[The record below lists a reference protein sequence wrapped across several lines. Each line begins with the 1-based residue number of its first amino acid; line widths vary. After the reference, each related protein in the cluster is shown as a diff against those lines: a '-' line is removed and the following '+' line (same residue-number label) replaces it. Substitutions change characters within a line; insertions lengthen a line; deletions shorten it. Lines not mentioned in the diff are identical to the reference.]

1 VYSGQDLRDAL
12 VGAAIAGASGV
23 RYHLREVLGEG
34 GQGWIYKA
42 NYKEPDGFWV
52 VVKVLRP
59 ERAHDEALSRFERE
73 ADVLR
78 MLGALAPTNPNIVR
92 FFDYGAVAADSAQG
106 EVSLPFIV
114 LEYVDGQTLEQVI
127 RAHGGFGLPVARV
140 QRVMRQVARAL
151 QTVHDHRIIHRDLK
165 PSNILL
171 AEVEG
176 QEIAKVTDFG
186 LVKLTDFNI
195 NRTGTFAGASLGYA
209 PPEQYEMGN
218 TRVSVQTDIFS
229 FATIL
234 YEALS
239 GQEAFPCKPSDNAF
253 RVMSR
258 MQTADRPS
266 LARVSAT
273 ISRELRDRPDL
284 TAALDRELARAT
296 GADPSSRHTSIR
308 ELWMRVEPLLRDVS
322 QSASP
327 PAITNPGANGDPSDA
342 AGSKAAA
349 LPSASAPM
357 PTWQILSPTLGGEQ
371 IRAGVFTGR
380 SVIAVGT
387 RGLYHFAHG
396 LWSAMHLPP
405 SVDGRLVR
413 SVVRVPGGK
422 LLLFGDLS
430 LVTLV
435 SPAGEPER
443 IIIGERDMTL
453 LGAHADA
460 EGILLVGEKL
470 SRSAGVLVEIPRGC
484 PPIVRVIEGT
494 TRLHGVT
501 RAAGGAIL
509 GCGTHGALFEL
520 WHGIYRDIPW
530 GRTGHLYAI
539 TAAPEGG
546 AYAVGSGGHA
556 LYIIPPSASAGPAA
570 RHTATLEAVQTTR
583 DLRAVVLDT
592 MGRPWAAG
600 AQARLMQR
608 RKDVWMRIPLD
619 AMVKSSLV
627 TASAREDSVTVL
639 SEDGAVYEAPLAT
652 SA

>member
-1 VYSGQDLRDAL
+1 MDLSQDLRDAL
-12 VGAAIAGASGV
+12 VGTTLAGTSGV
-23 RYHLREVLGEG
+23 RYHLREILGEG

-42 NYKEPDGFWV
+42 NYKEPNGFWV

-59 ERAHDEALSRFERE
+59 ERAQDEALSRFERE

-78 MLGALAPTNPNIVR
+78 MLGSLAPGNPNIVR
-92 FFDYGAVAADSAQG
+92 FFDFGAHDVDSVLG

-140 QRVMRQVARAL
+140 MRVMRQVARAL

-171 AEVEG
+171 AQIDGMEV
-176 QEIAKVTDFG
+176 AKVTDFG
-186 LVKLTDFNI
+186 LVKLTDVGLV
-195 NRTGTFAGASLGYA
+195 RTGNFAGASLGYA

-218 TRVSVQTDIFS
+218 TRVSVQTDVFS

-239 GQEAFPCKPSDNAF
+239 GQEAFPCKPGDNAF

-284 TAALDRELARAT
+284 TAAVDRELARAT
-296 GADPSSRHTSIR
+296 GADPAARHTSIR
-308 ELWMRVEPLLRDVS
+308 ELWMRVEPLLREVT
-322 QSASP
+322 QP
-327 PAITNPGANGDPSDA
+327 PTVIANNETSGARNSSSISLPGAAD
-342 AGSKAAA
+342 
-349 LPSASAPM
+349 PM
-357 PTWQILSPTLGGEQ
+357 PAWQLLGPPLAGEQ
-371 IRAGVFTGR
+371 LRAGAFAGR
-380 SVIAVGT
+380 SVIAIGS

-396 LWSAMHLPP
+396 IWSAMHLPP
-405 SVDGRLVR
+405 SVDARLIRSLVR
-413 SVVRVPGGK
+413 LPNGR

-430 LVTLV
+430 LVTLI

-443 IIIGERDMTL
+443 VILGERDMTL
-453 LGAHADA
+453 LGAHADE

-470 SRSAGVLVEIPRGC
+470 SKSAGVVVDWRRGTS
-484 PPIVRVIEGT
+484 PVVRVIEGT
-494 TRLHGVT
+494 SRLHGVT
-501 RAAGGAIL
+501 RLTGGAIL
-509 GCGTHGALFEL
+509 ACGTHGALVEI
-520 WHGIYRDIPW
+520 HGSSQREIPW
-530 GRTGHLYAI
+530 GRTGHLFAVA
-539 TAAPEGG
+539 AAPEGG
-546 AYAVGSGGHA
+546 AFVVGSGGHA
-556 LYIIPPSASAGPAA
+556 LYVSPPAVTAGPGCS
-570 RHTATLEAVQTTR
+570 ATLEAVQTTR
-583 DLRAVVLDT
+583 DLRGVVLDA
-592 MGRPWAAG
+592 MGRPWAIG
-600 AQARLMQR
+600 TQARLMQR

-619 AMVKSSLV
+619 PMVRASLV
-627 TASAREDSVTVL
+627 VAGVREDSVTVV
-639 SEDGAVYEAPLAT
+639 SEDGSVFEAPLPAA

>member
-1 VYSGQDLRDAL
+1 MYPGQDLREAL
-12 VGAAIAGASGV
+12 VGSAIAGTSGV
-23 RYHLREVLGEG
+23 RYHLRELLGEG

-42 NYKEPDGFWV
+42 NYKEPGGIPV

-59 ERAHDEALSRFERE
+59 ERAQDEALSRFERE

-78 MLGALAPTNPNIVR
+78 MLGALSPDNPNIVR
-92 FFDYGAVAADSAQG
+92 FYDYGVITADSSQG
-106 EVSLPFIV
+106 EVSIPFIV

-140 QRVMRQVARAL
+140 QRVMRQVARGL
-151 QTVHDHRIIHRDLK
+151 QTVHEHRIIHRDLK

-171 AEVEG
+171 TQTDGE
-176 QEIAKVTDFG
+176 EIAKVTDFG
-186 LVKLTDFNI
+186 LVKLTDFHI
-195 NRTGTFAGASLGYA
+195 NRTSSFAGASLGYA

-218 TRVSVQTDIFS
+218 TRVSVQTDVFS

-239 GQEAFPCKPSDNAF
+239 GQEAFPCKPGDNAF
-253 RVMSR
+253 RVMAR

-296 GADPSSRHTSIR
+296 GADPKARHTTIR

-322 QSASP
+322 QAASP
-327 PAITNPGANGDPSDA
+327 SVANGEMVDPAVFRTPS
-342 AGSKAAA
+342 
-349 LPSASAPM
+349 LPSAAARM
-357 PTWQILSPTLGGEQ
+357 PAWQMLTPQLPGEQ
-371 IRAGVFTGR
+371 LRAGVFTGR

-396 LWSAMHLPP
+396 LWSAMHMPP
-405 SVDGRLVR
+405 SIDGRLVR
-413 SVVRVPGGK
+413 SVIRAPGNK

-443 IIIGERDMTL
+443 IPLGERDMTL

-460 EGILLVGEKL
+460 EGFLLVGEKL
-470 SRSAGVLVEIPRGC
+470 SRSVGVLIEIPRGGM
-484 PPIVRVIEGT
+484 PIVRTIEGT
-494 TRLHGVT
+494 SRLHGVT
-501 RAAGGAIL
+501 RAAGGTII

-520 WHGIYRDIPW
+520 RGGGYREIPW
-530 GRTGHLYAI
+530 GRTGHLFAI
-539 TAAPEGG
+539 AAAPEGG

-556 LYIIPPSASAGPAA
+556 LHILPPAAAAGPGSG
-570 RHTATLEAVQTTR
+570 HSATLEAVQTTR
-583 DLRAVVLDT
+583 DLKAVVLDAS
-592 MGRPWAAG
+592 GRPWSVG
-600 AQARLMQR
+600 TQARLMQR
-608 RKDVWMRIPLD
+608 RKDVWMRVPLD
-619 AMVKSSLV
+619 PIVRANLV

-639 SEDGAVYEAPLAT
+639 SEDGAVYDAPLSP